1 MLQPEQPPT
10 QEEVQ
15 QINHLRRKLR
25 DEIEAL
31 MRSADRDYGLEIRR
45 VEHTIN
51 QATTR

>member
-10 QEEVQ
+10 QQEVQ
-15 QINHLRRKLR
+15 QIYDRRGELM